1 MNFVKNVFY
10 GKKINELLSSANKNL
25 EDKNYNSTIEEFS
38 KVLSI
43 DKKNPAALFG
53 RGVAYFETEKFE
65 QSQNDFLTLEKL
77 APNFNILVDNY
88 LAKIYLNLNETYI
101 AARYAEKYYSNNLD
115 NSEAQYFLARV
126 KYFNEEYDYALELTN
141 GLCSKFPEDFNVRYF
156 RSLISYA
163 NRNYIEA
170 LVDIDKAIEITP
182 INCFAFNLR
191 GLINVGLRNYKEA
204 LEDFD
209 YAIRLNP
216 DKAIYYFNK
225 AKIEYKIGD
234 LLEAQRS
241 LDKSI
246 DLDINNEAAY
256 ILKAEINV
264 LNENYIDALEDYQRV
279 LLLDPD
285 NLKLLERAAELK
297 TYLFDYEGAKK
308 DLTRALLLDETKPN
322 LHFKLAHLYTKLG
335 NYKTAKE
342 ELDKVLELNPK
353 HKEALIH
360 KGILEYYNK
369 DYQASIK
376 TFDALLELD
385 PNLEKVIMYRA
396 KSKIKLGDYTN
407 AKEDL
412 TKITKQNMDVEYY
425 VIRSKAEYKLG
436 EVKEAVENISHAIEM
451 GEVDKSAELLKN
463 TIKFEAGLLHEMNQ
477 VDESYIE
484 NSRNIDAIILKG
496 LFNFEKEHYE
506 EAQKDFEKIINLDSS
521 KEEALKPFMDYVI
534 RVLN

>member
-10 GKKINELLSSANKNL
+10 GKKINELLSTANQNLKN
-25 EDKNYNSTIEEFS
+25 KNYNSAIDEFT

-43 DKKNPAALFG
+43 DKKNPAAFYG
-53 RGVAYFETEKFE
+53 RGVAYFETEKFDL
-65 QSQNDFLTLEKL
+65 SKSDFLTLETL
-77 APNFNILVDNY
+77 SPNFNTLTDSY
-88 LAKIYLNLNETYI
+88 LAKIHLNLNETYI
-101 AARYAEKYYSNNLD
+101 ASRYAEKYYSNNLD

-141 GLCSKFPEDFNVRYF
+141 GLCSRFPEDFNIRYF

-163 NRNYIEA
+163 NKNYLDAI
-170 LVDIDKAIEITP
+170 VDIDKAIEITP

-191 GLINVGLRNYKEA
+191 GLINVGLRNFKEA

-234 LLEAQRS
+234 LIEAQKS

-285 NLKLLERAAELK
+285 NLKLLERNVELK
-297 TYLFDYEGAKK
+297 TFLFDYEGAKK
-308 DLTRALLLDETKPN
+308 DLAHALNLDNEN
-322 LHFKLAHLYTKLG
+322 SELHFRLAHLYTKLG
-335 NYKTAKE
+335 NYVTAKE
-342 ELDKVLELNPK
+342 ELDKVLALNPQ
-353 HKEALIH
+353 HKEALIN

-369 DYQASIK
+369 EFEASIK
-376 TFDALLELD
+376 TFDMLLELE
-385 PNLEKVIMYRA
+385 PNLQKVIMYRA
-396 KSKIKLGDYTN
+396 KSKMKLGEYQE
-407 AKEDL
+407 AKKDFK
-412 TKITKQNMDVEYY
+412 KISNVNKDVEYF
-425 VIRSKAEYKLG
+425 VLASKAEYKLG
-436 EVKEAVENISHAIEM
+436 ESENAIKNISHAIEM
-451 GEVDKSAELLKN
+451 GEIDKSAELLKN
-463 TIKFEAGLLHEMNQ
+463 TIKFEAGLMQEMNK

-506 EAQKDFEKIINLDSS
+506 EAKEDFEKVIGLDSS
-521 KEEALKPFMDYVI
+521 KEETLKPFMDYVI

>member
-10 GKKINELLSSANKNL
+10 GKKINELLDSANKNL
-25 EDKNYNSTIEEFS
+25 EDGNYNSAIEEFT

-43 DKKNPAALFG
+43 DKKNTAAFFG
-53 RGVAYFETEKFE
+53 RGIAYFENEKFE
-65 QSQNDFLTLEKL
+65 QSKSDFLELEKL
-77 APNFNILVDNY
+77 SPNFNPLIDSY
-88 LAKIYLNLNETYI
+88 LAKIYLNLNETYL
-101 AARYAEKYYSNNLD
+101 AARYAEKYYSNNLE

-126 KYFNEEYDYALELTN
+126 KYFNEEYEYALELTN

-163 NRNYIEA
+163 NRNYLEA

-191 GLINVGLRNYKEA
+191 GLINVGLHNYKEA

-225 AKIEYKIGD
+225 AKIEYKIGN

-285 NLKLLERAAELK
+285 NLRLLERNAELK

-308 DLTRALLLDETKPN
+308 DLTRAIILDDKLPG

-335 NYKTAKE
+335 NYKNAKE
-342 ELDKVLELNPK
+342 ELEKVLALNPK
-353 HKEALIH
+353 HKEALIN

-369 DYQASIK
+369 EYETAVQ
-376 TFDALLELD
+376 TFNTLLEID
-385 PNLEKVIMYRA
+385 PNLAKVRMYRA
-396 KSKIKLGDYTN
+396 KSKIKMGEYQD

-412 TKITKQNMDVEYY
+412 TKITGENMDVEYY

-436 EVKEAVENISHAIEM
+436 EKKEAITNISHAIEM

-463 TIKFEAGLLHEMNQ
+463 TIKFEAGLLQEMNQ
-477 VDESYIE
+477 VDESHIE

-496 LFNFEKEHYE
+496 LFNFEKENYE
-506 EAQKDFEKIINLDSS
+506 EAQKDFEQIVGLDSS
-521 KEEALKPFMDYVI
+521 KEEALKPFIDYVI